1 MKKVIVLL
9 PLIAF
14 AHGTLMAQDI
24 EGFRKERERMIADY
38 NGFRNDIIS
47 NYAHFLG
54 EAWEKYK
61 AFKGEKRFPDKKPST
76 PQKAPDGKEGQH
88 SVPKD
93 ITPQVTIPMPPE
105 PDRSPIGKGV
115 PTAIDPM
122 AEKIAFPFYGIRMKA
137 TKIKVRPLASARE
150 KDISECWTYMQD
162 DRVYDKVAP
171 SLKLFIRGAELSDWL
186 VFVLVRHYA
195 DAICPNDPNTAIT
208 LSHYILANMG
218 FDIRLGRTGNDLVLL
233 VPFEQMLYSRSYLE
247 IDGRKYFVFFNDTT
261 TTGLEIGGIST
272 CAIPRGTKLGKT
284 INLTLIAPYMDT
296 GKSRPFE
303 LTANGITVSGSI
315 DEMAKNISK
324 EFPQTDIPVYAA
336 SCLDSKFRKQL
347 VEQIKEQVGGMSQ
360 KDAAN
365 AILRFIQLAFKYK
378 TDVEQFGYEKA
389 FFVEENFIYPA
400 NDCED
405 RAILFAFLVR
415 NILHLDVHLLYYPG
429 HEATAVAFT
438 DAGIN
443 GDGYMYEGKRF
454 TICDPTYIM
463 ASVGQCM
470 PQYMDVKPKVQLW

>member
-1 MKKVIVLL
+1 
-9 PLIAF
+9 
-14 AHGTLMAQDI
+14 
-24 EGFRKERERMIADY
+24 
-38 NGFRNDIIS
+38 
-47 NYAHFLG
+47 
-54 EAWEKYK
+54 
-61 AFKGEKRFPDKKPST
+61 
-76 PQKAPDGKEGQH
+76 
-88 SVPKD
+88 
-93 ITPQVTIPMPPE
+93 
-105 PDRSPIGKGV
+105 
-115 PTAIDPM
+115 
-122 AEKIAFPFYGIRMKA
+122 
-137 TKIKVRPLASARE
+137 
-150 KDISECWTYMQD
+150 
-162 DRVYDKVAP
+162 
-171 SLKLFIRGAELSDWL
+171 
-186 VFVLVRHYA
+186 
-195 DAICPNDPNTAIT
+195 
-208 LSHYILANMG
+208 MG
-218 FDIRLGRTGNDLVLL
+218 FDIRLGRTGNDLTLL

-247 IDGRKYFVFFNDTT
+247 IGGRKYFVFFNDTA
-261 TTGLEIGGIST
+261 TTGEEIGGIST

-284 INLTLIAPYMDT
+284 INLTLTAPYIET
-296 GKSRPFE
+296 GKSSPFE
-303 LTANGITVSGSI
+303 LTANGITVSGTI

-336 SCLDSKFRKQL
+336 SCLDRKFREQL
-347 VEQIKEQVGGMSQ
+347 IEQIKEQVGGMSQ

-378 TDVEQFGYEKA
+378 TDGEQFGYEKA

-470 PQYMDVKPKVQLW
+470 PQYRDVKPKVQLW